1 MKKYKKFWAVLLT
14 LAMVLG
20 MSMTTLAAPE
30 DEAAATPTTVDV
42 TVKDAV
48 NADLTY
54 VQVVEPD
61 ATTTTGWKFSTDK
74 IAEIFRDAFNVTTND
89 AAINGLIA
97 AVENVADGNNV
108 ISATNTSSQFAKALS
123 DVAASSDVT
132 RESFPTAAEG
142 TTDRVLPVSKAGI
155 YAIQGSETGFTY
167 NNMAAFVSFGTVEN
181 DNYPELQGVT
191 ITAKKAEE
199 TIDKKVTVNDKH
211 VVPVG
216 TVLEYT
222 ITTTVPNVKTNI
234 TDRTFKIIDKLQG
247 GEYFLT
253 GTAVDPE
260 KGEVTAVKSIMMGDR
275 NLLAE
280 GYDFDEGADSNGNP
294 TFTIDLSNLID
305 AANTNAGKTIVVK
318 YTAIVTSPDGT
329 KNGAIK
335 ESGNVEG
342 PKSEDVTVYSGE
354 ITLTKYA
361 FEKENDENVAD
372 NEKLAGAKFKVYK
385 LVENKKVWA
394 TFNADYVFT
403 GWTNNEEAAT
413 VVETSSVEST
423 KGTLVVKGLGLG
435 KYYFKEVEAP
445 KGYHINEED
454 AEAELKLAKD
464 AEGKDIIP
472 TATVTAETYMI
483 DSTLSAL
490 PSTGGIGTTIFTIGG
505 CAIMIAAA
513 FLFFASRKKNDN
525 K

>member
-1 MKKYKKFWAVLLT
+1 M
-14 LAMVLG
+14 
-20 MSMTTLAAPE
+20 
-30 DEAAATPTTVDV
+30 
-42 TVKDAV
+42 
-48 NADLTY
+48 
-54 VQVVEPD
+54 
-61 ATTTTGWKFSTDK
+61 
-74 IAEIFRDAFNVTTND
+74 
-89 AAINGLIA
+89 
-97 AVENVADGNNV
+97 
-108 ISATNTSSQFAKALS
+108 
-123 DVAASSDVT
+123 
-132 RESFPTAAEG
+132 
-142 TTDRVLPVSKAGI
+142 
-155 YAIQGSETGFTY
+155 
-167 NNMAAFVSFGTVEN
+167 
-181 DNYPELQGVT
+181 T

-247 GEYFLT
+247 GEYFLA
-253 GTAVDPE
+253 GTTVDPE
-260 KGEVTAVKSIMMGDR
+260 KGEVTAVKSIKMGDTD
-275 NLLAE
+275 LLTA
-280 GYDFDEGADSNGNP
+280 GYDFDEGTDSNGNP

-394 TFNADYVFT
+394 TFNANYVFT
-403 GWTNNEEAAT
+403 GWTNDEKAAT

-472 TATVTAETYMI
+472 TATVTAGTYMI